1 MTNLF
6 GHTICQQT
14 FIAVSPDRVYDT
26 VTSAAHW
33 NRFFT
38 HSTELDPKP
47 GGRMVF
53 RWKDWGPNLYTVN
66 AECNILICERPNRF
80 VFQWYPVGKENP
92 TTIEFKLEAKYN
104 GTVVTVTES
113 GYPDTP
119 EGRNMILECAC
130 GWGEAVTLLKFYLEH
145 GVIYTPPQKS
155 GDTT

>member
-1 MTNLF
+1 MTNPF
-6 GHTICQQT
+6 GHNICQKT
-14 FIAVSPDRVYDT
+14 FIAVSPERVYDT
-26 VTSAAHW
+26 ITSADEW

-47 GGRMVF
+47 GGKMVF

-66 AECNILICERPNRF
+66 AECTILVCERPNRF

-92 TTIEFKLEAKYN
+92 TTIEFKMEAKYN

-119 EGRNMILECAC
+119 DGRAMILECAS
-130 GWGEAVTLLKFYLEH
+130 GWGEAATLLKFYLEH
-145 GVIYTPPQKS
+145 GVVYTPPKK
-155 GDTT
+155 